1 MLKKEFEK
9 HLKEI
14 REEVNQLI
22 PKYLDEG
29 ILINQIN
36 SKVKIELA
44 EEFNIQQDFDQNF
57 KSIFLEFIFNLQK
70 QMMIQEKI
78 QNSPKTINDLFL
90 CSFFNLDDIPKIKRH
105 SILKKLLDHINQR
118 INHFFQHQQS
128 TIQFLIAQQKLID
141 SQSTRSSPIVID
153 IEIDSNKNIADEQQ
167 QLNDQKQ
174 ELELFNLAQ
183 YQNPT
188 EEQLNCPYC
197 VCKKSNQIVLNQLA
211 LRCAICKNYFHI
223 SCLRIE
229 KQKKVFVCPEC
240 ILIGMDP
247 LHELQESILDPVIFQ
262 SLEGRVNQFTQK
274 FQMKKGLP
282 SEHLVELRSIKI
294 DGQFEDISW
303 PDFGDLQLNGKKI
316 QDFKPLANNSSLK
329 KRKDE
334 KLILNTEL
342 GQSNLLTIR
351 EQNGNQDLQAYR
363 INQGIPYML
372 GIFEVRIY
380 KLSEFI
386 KKVKMDQ
393 SCLIGIEQSK
403 KLIQLSI
410 LQNQFDEVTMESIKV
425 SLDCVYDL
433 TLLQT
438 PARGNI
444 CEHIQCFSLE
454 NLVTMMK
461 NVSPRKWKCPI
472 CKQMILGLQIDAY
485 QMCILTIIK
494 QYNLKINEVSFNQF
508 GEVEDPKLRLLL
520 KQQQSTLPDYT
531 RNNNNRIIQ
540 LEQIS
545 QRILKIPNQ
554 VVVEFKKSKTPPPLP
569 EPKVRKKITNLFYDA
584 ILID

>member
-1 MLKKEFEK
+1 MLKKELEK

-14 REEVNQLI
+14 REEVNSLI

-36 SKVKIELA
+36 SKVQIELA
-44 EEFNIQQDFDQNF
+44 EEFNIQQDFDLNF

-70 QMMIQEKI
+70 QKMIQKQI
-78 QNSPKTINDLFL
+78 FNPPKTISDLFL
-90 CSFFNLDDIPKIKRH
+90 GSFFNLDDVPKINRH
-105 SILKKLLDHINQR
+105 IILKKIIDHINQR
-118 INHFFQHQQS
+118 INNFFQHQKS
-128 TIQFLIAQQKLID
+128 TIQFLIEQQKIID

-153 IEIDSNKNIADEQQ
+153 LEIDSNQKTPDEQQ
-167 QLNDQKQ
+167 QKVQKQ
-174 ELELFNLAQ
+174 EQELITLAQ
-183 YQNPT
+183 YSNPT

-197 VCKKSNQIVLNQLA
+197 VCKKSNQIVLKPLA
-211 LRCAICKNYFHI
+211 LRCAVCKNYFHI

-229 KQKKVFVCPEC
+229 KPKKVFVCPEC
-240 ILIGMDP
+240 IIIGMDP

-274 FQMKKGLP
+274 FEMKKGLP
-282 SEHLVELRSIKI
+282 TEHLVELRSIKI
-294 DGQFEDISW
+294 DGQFEDICW
-303 PDFGDLQLNGKKI
+303 PDLGDLQLNGKKI
-316 QDFKPLANNSSLK
+316 QDFKPLANNSCLK

-334 KLILNTEL
+334 KIMLNIEQ
-342 GQSNLLTIR
+342 GQVNILTIR
-351 EQNGNQDLQAYR
+351 EQNGSQDLKSYR

-372 GIFEVRIY
+372 GIFQVRIY

-393 SCLIGIEQSK
+393 NCLLGIEQSK

-433 TLLQT
+433 NQIQT

-461 NVSPRKWKCPI
+461 SVSPRKWKCPI

-508 GEVEDPKLRLLL
+508 GEVENTELRALL
-520 KQQQSTLPDYT
+520 KQQESTIPEST
-531 RNNNNRIIQ
+531 RSNNNRIIQ

-545 QRILKIPNQ
+545 QRILRISNQ
-554 VVVEFKKSKTPPPLP
+554 VVAEPKKQKPPPPLP
-569 EPKVRKKITNLFYDA
+569 EPKTNKKIGNSFSDA